1 MPAETDDKGQTLT
14 RLARAAIAQCFGQSL
29 AGLAKPDCLDMPG
42 AAFVTLTQKG
52 KLRGCIGSLEAHRL
66 LGEDIEV
73 NARAAAFNDPR
84 FPPLSE
90 TELPDTRIEV
100 SILSEPTPIQFTDRE
115 DALRQFRPGI
125 DGIVLEYGPH
135 RATFLPQVWE
145 QLPEPEQFLAHLMIK
160 AGLPAYFWS
169 DGIRL
174 YRYNVEK
181 YKEGET

>member
-1 MPAETDDKGQTLT
+1 MPDDALGQALLI
-14 RLARAAIAQCFGQSL
+14 RARNAIAGEF
-29 AGLAKPDCLDMPG
+29 GLAKQPEPDHPALRAPG
-42 AAFVTLTQKG
+42 ASFVTLTLDG
-52 KLRGCIGSLEAHRL
+52 ALRGCIGSLEAHRP

-73 NARAAAFNDPR
+73 NARAAAFDDPR
-84 FPPLSE
+84 FPPLSAA
-90 TELPDTRIEV
+90 ELPDTRIEI
-100 SILSEPTPIQFTDRE
+100 SILSEPTPMQFTGRE
-115 DALRQFRPGI
+115 DALRQFRPGV
-125 DGIVLEYGPH
+125 DGVVLEYGPH

-169 DGIRL
+169 DGIHL